1 MMIFLA
7 IMGFMTL
14 SSTHTPS
21 SIVYIHSA
29 APLLAKTQF
38 WLENNKQQ
46 KFLRLENKLV
56 DNLFIQ
62 HKFSASA
69 TLKIMIGSP
78 N

>member
-1 MMIFLA
+1 MIFLA

-14 SSTHTPS
+14 SSTRHLA
-21 SIVYIHSA
+21 VYIQQ
-29 APLLAKTQF
+29 LLAKTQF
-38 WLENNKQQ
+38 WLENNKHNDDE

>member
-1 MMIFLA
+1 MIFLA

-29 APLLAKTQF
+29 ALLLAKTQF

>member
-1 MMIFLA
+1 MIFLA

-14 SSTHTPS
+14 SSTRHLA
-21 SIVYIHSA
+21 VYIQQ
-29 APLLAKTQF
+29 LLAKTQF

>member
-21 SIVYIHSA
+21 SSILVYIQQ
-29 APLLAKTQF
+29 LLAKTQF